1 MVLTQSNMLPLGTE
15 LPNISLNNCKGSR
28 YIQPQEDK
36 LGFVVA
42 FICNHCPY
50 VINIKEVMSAI
61 LNKAVILN
69 FEVVAI
75 NSNDWRSYPDD
86 SPENMIIDAE
96 KYNYNFPYLIDE
108 TQEVAKTYDA
118 VCTPDFFGYN
128 SNLELQYRGRIR
140 ELKELK
146 PVRGGESD
154 LLKAMRLIGKT
165 GKGPKNQIPSMGCNI
180 KWLNN

>member
-1 MVLTQSNMLPLGTE
+1 MVLTQSNMLPLGTD
-15 LPNISLNNCKGSR
+15 LPEIDLNNCKGNR

-36 LGFVVA
+36 IGFVVA

-50 VINIKEVMSAI
+50 VISIKEVMSDI
-61 LNKAVILN
+61 LNKAMNQN

-108 TQEVAKTYDA
+108 TQDTARTFLA
-118 VCTPDFFGYN
+118 ACTPEFYVFN
-128 SNLELQYRGRIR
+128 SEKKLIYRGRFD
-140 ELKELK
+140 
-146 PVRGGESD
+146 ESTP
-154 LLKAMRLIGKT
+154 GNH
-165 GKGPKNQIPSMGCNI
+165 KGVNEKI
-180 KWLNN
+180 

>member
-15 LPNISLNNCKGSR
+15 LPNINLNNCKGSR

-36 LGFVVA
+36 SGFVVA

-50 VINIKEVMSAI
+50 VINIKEVMSDI

-86 SPENMIIDAE
+86 SPENMIIDVE

-108 TQEVAKTYDA
+108 TQDTARAFLAE
-118 VCTPDFFGYN
+118 CTPEFYVFN
-128 SNLELQYRGRIR
+128 SEKKLIYRGRFD
-140 ELKELK
+140 ESTPGNHKEVNGKDLIEAIK
-146 PVRGGESD
+146 SVKNNYKSD
-154 LLKAMRLIGKT
+154 RD
-165 GKGPKNQIPSMGCNI
+165 QIPSMGCNI
-180 KWLNN
+180 KWKT

>member
-1 MVLTQSNMLPLGTE
+1 MVLTQSNMLPLGTD
-15 LPNISLNNCKGSR
+15 LPEIDLNNCKGNR

-36 LGFVVA
+36 IGFVVA

-50 VINIKEVMSAI
+50 VISIKEVMSDI
-61 LNKAVILN
+61 LNKAMNQN

-108 TQEVAKTYDA
+108 TQDTARTFLA
-118 VCTPDFFGYN
+118 ACTPEFYVFN
-128 SNLELQYRGRIR
+128 SEKKLIYRGRFD
-140 ELKELK
+140 ESTPGNHKEVNGKDLIEAIK
-146 PVRGGESD
+146 SVKNNYNSD
-154 LLKAMRLIGKT
+154 RD
-165 GKGPKNQIPSMGCNI
+165 QIPSIGCNI
-180 KWLNN
+180 KWKN

>member
-1 MVLTQSNMLPLGTE
+1 MVLTQSNMLPLGTK

-50 VINIKEVMSAI
+50 VINIKEVMSGI

-108 TQEVAKTYDA
+108 TQDTARTFLA
-118 VCTPDFFGYN
+118 ACTPEFYVFD
-128 SNLELQYRGRIR
+128 SEKKLTYRGRFD
-140 ELKELK
+140 ESSPGNDKEVNGKDLIEAIK
-146 PVRGGESD
+146 SVKNNYKSD
-154 LLKAMRLIGKT
+154 RD
-165 GKGPKNQIPSMGCNI
+165 QIPSMGCNI
-180 KWLNN
+180 KWKT

>member
-1 MVLTQSNMLPLGTE
+1 MVLTQSNMLPLGTD
-15 LPNISLNNCKGSR
+15 LPDIDLNNCKGNR

-36 LGFVVA
+36 IGFVVA

-50 VINIKEVMSAI
+50 VISIKEVMSDI
-61 LNKAVILN
+61 LNKAMNQN

-108 TQEVAKTYDA
+108 TQDTARTFLA
-118 VCTPDFFGYN
+118 ACTPEFYVFN
-128 SNLELQYRGRIR
+128 SEKKLIYRGRFD
-140 ELKELK
+140 
-146 PVRGGESD
+146 ESTPGNHKGVNGKD
-154 LLKAMRLIGKT
+154 LIEAIKSV
-165 GKGPKNQIPSMGCNI
+165 KNNYKSDRDQIPSMGCNI
-180 KWLNN
+180 KWKN

>member
-108 TQEVAKTYDA
+108 TQDTARTFLA
-118 VCTPDFFGYN
+118 SCTPEFYVFN
-128 SNLELQYRGRIR
+128 SEKKLTYRGRFD
-140 ELKELK
+140 
-146 PVRGGESD
+146 ESTPGNDKGVNGKD
-154 LLKAMRLIGKT
+154 LIEAIKSV
-165 GKGPKNQIPSMGCNI
+165 KNNYKSDSDQIPSMGCNI
-180 KWLNN
+180 KWKT